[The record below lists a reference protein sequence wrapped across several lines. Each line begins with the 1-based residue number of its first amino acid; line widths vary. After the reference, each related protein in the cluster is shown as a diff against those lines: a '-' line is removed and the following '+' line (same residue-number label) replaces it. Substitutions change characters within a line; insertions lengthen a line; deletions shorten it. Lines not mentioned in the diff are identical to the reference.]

1 MHSPKAFFFAT
12 ARNLVCDHYR
22 KLRVT
27 IAGPL
32 GAFDEISVLDETVNI
47 TETVARNQEIDLAA
61 VENGGLVTAYDART
75 GEEVY
80 VQERA
85 AATGR
90 YYASPVAANGNI
102 YFTSLDD
109 GAVTVLKAGTVKPE
123 VLAKNPG
130 LGERVAATPAI
141 ADNALYIRSEKHL
154 YAFGDKK

>member
-1 MHSPKAFFFAT
+1 MPVDVAAEVISNRALSADYNVLALSAPA
-12 ARNLVCDHYR
+12 
-22 KLRVT
+22 
-27 IAGPL
+27 IAASSQPGQ
-32 GAFDEISVLDETVNI
+32 FVMVKD
-47 TETVARNQEIDLAA
+47 
-61 VENGGLVTAYDART
+61 GGLVTAYDART
-75 GEEVY
+75 GQEVY

-109 GAVTVLKAGTVKPE
+109 GVVTVLKAGTDKPE
-123 VLAKNPG
+123 VIARNPG

-141 ADNALYIRSEKHL
+141 ADNALYVRSEKHL